1 MPIYRLES
9 ISKTEKNT
17 IMSKLKQHK
26 DFTFVRKNPTHIMA
40 YYHTKETG
48 PVPIII
54 EIGRDPMTR
63 LHRITIAHQSAN
75 NVLPTGVTV
84 GEKVR
89 IEDIKNACDI
99 FIRRFEGG
107 KDL

>member
-9 ISKTEKNT
+9 ISETEKDT
-17 IMSKLKQHK
+17 IMNKLKQHK
-26 DFTFVRKNPTHIMA
+26 DFTFVRKNSSHIMA

-48 PVPIII
+48 PVPLII

-63 LHRITIAHQSAN
+63 LHRITVAKKSAN
-75 NVLPTGVTV
+75 TVLPAGKTV
-84 GEKVR
+84 DEKVR
-89 IEDIKNACDI
+89 IKDIKDTCDM

-107 KDL
+107 QNL